1 MNKHHDFYPKEQ
13 STAPE
18 TGMPLKKPD
27 KPGPEALRLSKQ
39 LCFATYAASHAFSRF
54 YKPLLEPF
62 GLTYPQ
68 YLVLLVLWENDNL
81 TVKDIGRQLYL
92 DSGTLTPLLK
102 RLEAAGI
109 VQRSR
114 DADDERQVR
123 ITLTEKGHSLQG
135 PIAEAYPSV
144 VCGTGLEAKEFDAL
158 REQLEKMRQSLNGLA
173 P

>member
-1 MNKHHDFYPKEQ
+1 MNKHPDFYPKGP
-13 STAPE
+13 SIKPE
-18 TGMPLKKPD
+18 TGMAPKKPD
-27 KPGPEALRLSKQ
+27 PLSSEALRLSKQ

-102 RLEAAGI
+102 RLEAGGI
-109 VQRSR
+109 VKRLR
-114 DADDERQVR
+114 DIEDERQVR
-123 ITLTEKGHSLQG
+123 ISLTAKGHALQK
-135 PIAEAYPSV
+135 PVSEAYPHV

-158 REQLEKMRQSLNGLA
+158 REQLEKMRQSLNGSN

>member
-1 MNKHHDFYPKEQ
+1 
-13 STAPE
+13 
-18 TGMPLKKPD
+18 MPSKKPE
-27 KPGPEALRLSKQ
+27 PLSPEALRLSKQ

-68 YLVLLVLWENDNL
+68 YLVLLVLWEKNNL
-81 TVKDIGRQLYL
+81 TVKEIGRRLYL

-109 VQRSR
+109 VQRLR
-114 DADDERQVR
+114 DMNDERQVR
-123 ITLTEKGHSLQG
+123 ISLTAEGHALQS
-135 PIAEAYPSV
+135 PIADAYPNV
-144 VCGTGLEAKEFDAL
+144 VCGTGLDAKEFDSL
-158 REQLEKMRQSLNGLA
+158 REQLERMRQSLIESL